1 MGWNKMRK
9 IDLSELSL
17 SLSLS
22 NVIQTFLCVSASMNN
37 NNGQMDFIIISLVF
51 GIISKQIVKTPYSFV
66 ELTAR
71 VRCLYLQ
78 TQVITSDV
86 VFNVDIC
93 RTGDHSQGSG
103 QSRPW

>member
-1 MGWNKMRK
+1 MVFPVPGEPQT
-9 IDLSELSL
+9 I
-17 SLSLS
+17 
-22 NVIQTFLCVSASMNN
+22 TFLVA
-37 NNGQMDFIIISLVF
+37 GLFAEKYFLTDFRFIIT
-51 GIISKQIVKTPYSFV
+51 KKIVKTPYSFV

-78 TQVITSDV
+78 TQIITSDV